1 MKQIYTVEQEA
12 EYSVDIPMKQQ
23 FEGGNYE
30 DLSDINGLVIPAMY
44 EAKIQ
49 EREESQIE
57 IDVRQEYDNAC
68 AGGSYAFLDR
78 EYKKLGKVIKTPE
91 GYTRLAIMY
100 ISLTEKIYNKIQQ
113 ITTHKWLTKKMVEDC
128 FVPLRKYISES
139 ASYERPIMYDC
150 DKYSDYGIVKF
161 SGRMDTVDN
170 ELVLELKCTA
180 SLTLEHQLQLMIYA
194 WMWRHI
200 NANLGSRM
208 FKLINMRTGE
218 VQKLDPT
225 SYLIDEAM
233 LILLHNK
240 YEKLPV
246 VSDTDFIEL
255 CVNGKPIQPIN
266 CVVDDDNDAE
276 PLIRHNPGRCLII
289 DDEET
294 LPKPSPPVKKP
305 SRCLII
311 DD

>member
-1 MKQIYTVEQEA
+1 
-12 EYSVDIPMKQQ
+12 
-23 FEGGNYE
+23 
-30 DLSDINGLVIPAMY
+30 
-44 EAKIQ
+44 
-49 EREESQIE
+49 
-57 IDVRQEYDNAC
+57 
-68 AGGSYAFLDR
+68 
-78 EYKKLGKVIKTPE
+78 
-91 GYTRLAIMY
+91 
-100 ISLTEKIYNKIQQ
+100 
-113 ITTHKWLTKKMVEDC
+113 MVEDC

-161 SGRMDTVDN
+161 SGRMDTVDD

-218 VQKLDPT
+218 VLKLDPT

-246 VSDTDFIEL
+246 ISDVDFVEL
-255 CVNGKPIQPIN
+255 CVNGKTIVQLPVVKKPVKPSNFMI
-266 CVVDDDNDAE
+266 VDDD
-276 PLIRHNPGRCLII
+276 
-289 DDEET
+289 DDD
-294 LPKPSPPVKKP
+294 KPSGKSLFVNDDDVKPVVRKKP
-305 SRCLII
+305 SGCLIV
-311 DD
+311 DDD